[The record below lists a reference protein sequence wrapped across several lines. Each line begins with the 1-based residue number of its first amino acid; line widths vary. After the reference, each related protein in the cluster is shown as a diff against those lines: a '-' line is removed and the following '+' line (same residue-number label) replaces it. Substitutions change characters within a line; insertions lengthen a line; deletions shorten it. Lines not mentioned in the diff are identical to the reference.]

1 MAAKA
6 AKAPKAPTPQARTTI
21 EVRGARDHNLRDVDV
36 EIPRDKLTVITGV
49 SGSGKSSLAF
59 DTIYAEGQRRY
70 LESLS
75 AFVRHFIGQV
85 AKPDV
90 DFVHGLS
97 PVISIEQKTV
107 GSNPRSTV
115 GTLTDISNYLNLLF
129 ATLGRPH
136 CPWCDKPV
144 AALTTAQVVDAILA
158 LPEGAVVE
166 LQAPIFEVHGED
178 FEYIVTD
185 VRRQGYRRLSTERGV
200 LDLSQPIEEGTVSVP
215 ERMAVVI
222 DRFSV
227 RPGTEKQLRAVISNA
242 LLLGDQL
249 LAVRVVEGATKA
261 TAQRFEKAFGCR
273 QHGVVFVDVGPDY
286 FMFNKPESAC
296 RTCAGLG
303 MYKVVHEELLVADP
317 SRSVRAG
324 CFVRAAFNYKADTY
338 DGMFMYSLGQKYGFD
353 LDTPWR
359 DLAPEHQ
366 RVILHGTAGETF
378 ELQRPPDARSD
389 KNQRAIGRGF
399 AWAGI
404 ATRIGRHYR
413 RYRERDVANS
423 GMEKWL
429 EQVMVEE
436 TCPDCRGSRLRG
448 TRRLIHL
455 NGLDL
460 YDVGQLPFASIPPY
474 LEGVDVAGDR
484 TGAGGPVLVEISA
497 RVDLLLGIGLDYL
510 NFNRRSST
518 LSGGEAQRI
527 RLSTQIGSGLMGMLY
542 VLDEPSI
549 GLHPKDNQK
558 MIATLRRLRDIGN
571 TVIVVEHDEDTIRAA
586 DHVIEMGPGPGV
598 HGGNVVATGTIDDIL
613 ACPDAPT
620 GQFLSGARQI
630 PLPASRRRL
639 GDEQLV
645 IRGASENNL
654 QKIDVVVP
662 LNVLVCVTGASGSGK
677 STLVTD
683 VLYKRL
689 WKELVDSRT
698 LPGAHESI
706 EGVGHVNRVV
716 SIDQSAIGRS
726 PRSNPATYVGF
737 YDDIRKLF
745 AAQPEAK
752 KRSYDPGRFSFNVN
766 KGRCT
771 DCSGEGV
778 TTTQLYFMPDVESTC
793 STCKGARFNP
803 ATLEITYRGKTIS
816 DVLDTSIEEA
826 LAFFADVPAIARP
839 VGTLHGLGLGYLTLG
854 QSATTLSG
862 GEAQRVKLAS
872 ELSKVRR
879 GGHVLYILDEPTTG
893 LHLADV
899 ERLVSALQALVD
911 AGNSVLVIEHHADVI
926 KSADHVVDLGPEGGD
941 DGGQVVAVGTPEQIA
956 RSKASHTGRFLAPR
970 LAAAARRSG

>member
-1 MAAKA
+1 M
-6 AKAPKAPTPQARTTI
+6 TDRARTTI
-21 EVRGARDHNLRDVDV
+21 EVVNARDHNLRNVSV
-36 EIPRDKLTVITGV
+36 KIPRDKLTVVTGV

-75 AFVRHFIGQV
+75 SFVRHFVGQV
-85 AKPDV
+85 AKPEV

-115 GTLTDISNYLNLLF
+115 GTLTDISNYINLLF
-129 ATLGRPH
+129 ATLGQPH

-144 AALTTAQVVDAILA
+144 GAMTTAQVVDAILS
-158 LPEGAVVE
+158 LPDGAVVE
-166 LQAPIFEVHGED
+166 LQAPVFEVYGED
-178 FEYIVTD
+178 FEYLVTD
-185 VRRQGYRRLSTERGV
+185 IRRQGYRLLVTDDGTI
-200 LDLSQPIEEGTVSVP
+200 DLSEPAGVQAIP
-215 ERMAVVI
+215 ERMAVVV
-222 DRFSV
+222 DRFAV
-227 RPGTEKQLRAVISNA
+227 RPGTEKQLRAVIANA
-242 LLLGDQL
+242 LLVGDQL
-249 LAVRVVEGATKA
+249 LSVRVVEGTTKA
-261 TAQRFEKAFGCR
+261 AAQKFEKAFGCR
-273 QHGVVFVDVGPDY
+273 AHGVVFVDLGPDY

-317 SRSVRAG
+317 SRSLRAG
-324 CFVRAAFNYKADTY
+324 CFVRAAFNYKPETY
-338 DGMFMYSLGQKYGFD
+338 DGIFMYSLGVKYGFD
-353 LDTPWR
+353 VDTPWR
-359 DLAPEHQ
+359 DLTPEQQ
-366 RVILHGTAGETF
+366 RVILHGTGAVTF
-378 ELQRPPDARSD
+378 KLERPPGLKEGTHD
-389 KNQRAIGRGF
+389 RAIGRSY
-399 AWAGI
+399 AWAGV
-404 ATRIGRHYR
+404 ATRIARNYR
-413 RYRERDVANS
+413 RYREREVVNS
-423 GMEKWL
+423 GMERWL
-429 EQVMVEE
+429 DQVMVEE
-436 TCPDCRGSRLRG
+436 TCPDCRGSRLRS
-448 TRRLIHL
+448 TRRLVRL
-455 NGLDL
+455 NGHDL
-460 YDVGQLPFASIPPY
+460 YEVGQLPFASIPRY
-474 LEGVDVAGDR
+474 LKGVDVAGDR
-484 TGAGGPVLVEISA
+484 SGAGKPVLLEIAS

-549 GLHPKDNQK
+549 GLHPKDNEK

-571 TVIVVEHDEDTIRAA
+571 TVIVVEHDEATVRAA
-586 DHVIEMGPGPGV
+586 DYVIEMGPGPGV
-598 HGGNVVATGTIDDIL
+598 HGGTVVATGTIDDIL
-613 ACPDAPT
+613 TCSDAPT
-620 GQFLSGARQI
+620 GQFLSGAREI
-630 PLPASRRRL
+630 PIPTQRRAI
-639 GDEQLV
+639 GEEQVV

-654 QKIDVVVP
+654 QKIDVAFP

-698 LPGAHESI
+698 LPGAHEAI
-706 EGVGHVNRVV
+706 EGVEHISRVV
-716 SIDQSAIGRS
+716 AIDQSAIGRNS
-726 PRSNPATYVGF
+726 RSNPATYVGF

-752 KRSYDPGRFSFNVN
+752 RRGYDPGRFSFNVN

-778 TTTQLYFMPDVESTC
+778 TTTQLYFMPDVESVC
-793 STCKGARFNP
+793 STCKGARFTP
-803 ATLEITYRGKTIS
+803 ATLEISYRGKTIA

-826 LAFFADVPAIARP
+826 VTFFADVPAVARP
-839 VGTLHGLGLGYLTLG
+839 VTTLASLGLGYLTLG

-893 LHLADV
+893 LHVADV
-899 ERLVSALQALVD
+899 ERLLEALQLLVD

-926 KSADHVVDLGPEGGD
+926 KSADHVIDLGPEGGN
-941 DGGQVVAVGTPEQIA
+941 DGGLVVGVGTPEQIA
-956 RSKASHTGRFLAPR
+956 KTKGSHTGRYLAPR
-970 LAAAARRSG
+970 LKRRSAPRPA

>member
-1 MAAKA
+1 MTRA
-6 AKAPKAPTPQARTTI
+6 ARTTI
-21 EVRGARDHNLRDVDV
+21 EVRGARDHNLRNVDV
-36 EIPRDKLTVITGV
+36 EIPRDKLTVVTGV

-75 AFVRHFIGQV
+75 SFVRQFIGQI

-129 ATLGRPH
+129 ATLGQPH
-136 CPWCDKPV
+136 CPWCQKPV

-158 LPEGAVVE
+158 LPDGAVVE
-166 LQAPIFEVHGED
+166 LQAPVFGQHGED
-178 FEYIVTD
+178 FEYVVTE
-185 VRRQGYRRLSTERGV
+185 VRRQGYRHMATDDGI
-200 LDLSQPIEEGTVSVP
+200 LDLSQPVDGQTMAVP
-215 ERMAVVI
+215 DRMAVII

-227 RPGTEKQLRAVISNA
+227 RPGVEKQLRAVISNA
-242 LLLGDQL
+242 LLVGDQL
-249 LAVRVVEGATKA
+249 LSVRVGEGTTKA
-261 TAQRFEKAFGCR
+261 AAQKFAKAFGCR
-273 QHGVVFVDVGPDY
+273 AHGVVFVDVDPSY

-296 RTCAGLG
+296 RTCGGLG
-303 MYKVVHEELLVADP
+303 MYKVVHEDLLVADP
-317 SRSVRAG
+317 SRSIRAG
-324 CFVRAAFNYKADTY
+324 CFVPAAFNYKPDNY

-353 LDTPWR
+353 LDTPWS
-359 DLAPEHQ
+359 DLAPEHH
-366 RVILHGTAGETF
+366 RLILHGTGSETF
-378 ELQRPPDARSD
+378 PLQRPPEA
-389 KNQRAIGRGF
+389 KAGTNERAIGRDFLWSGVV
-399 AWAGI
+399 
-404 ATRIGRHYR
+404 TRIARHYR

-423 GMEKWL
+423 GMERWL
-429 EQVMVEE
+429 DQVMVEE
-436 TCPDCRGSRLRG
+436 TCPDCEGSRLKR
-448 TRRLIHL
+448 TRRLFRL
-455 NGLDL
+455 NGLDPF
-460 YDVGQLPFASIPPY
+460 DVGQVSFAAIPKY
-474 LEGVDVAGDR
+474 LHGIDVSADR
-484 TGAGGPVLVEISA
+484 TGAGAPVLAEIAA

-518 LSGGEAQRI
+518 LSGGEAQHI

-549 GLHPKDNQK
+549 GLHPKDNEK

-571 TVIVVEHDEDTIRAA
+571 TVIVVEHDEATIRAA

-598 HGGNVVATGTIDDIL
+598 HGGSVVAAGKMKDIL
-613 ACPDAPT
+613 ACKAAPT
-620 GQFLSGARQI
+620 GQFLSGSRVI
-630 PLPASRRRL
+630 PLPERRRPL

-654 QKIDVVVP
+654 QKIDVAFP
-662 LNVLVCVTGASGSGK
+662 LNVLLCVTGASGSGK

-683 VLYKRL
+683 ILYKRL

-698 LPGAHESI
+698 LAGAHDGI
-706 EGVGHVNRVV
+706 EGVEHVSRVV
-716 SIDQSAIGRS
+716 AIDQSAIGRNS
-726 PRSNPATYVGF
+726 RSNPATYVGF

-745 AAQPEAK
+745 AAQPESK
-752 KRSYDPGRFSFNVN
+752 KRGYDPGRFSFNVA

-803 ATLEITYRGKTIS
+803 GTLEITYRGKTIA
-816 DVLDTSIEEA
+816 DVLATSIEEA
-826 LAFFADVPAIARP
+826 LEFFADVPAIARP
-839 VGTLHGLGLGYLTLG
+839 VSTLASLGLGYLTLG

-862 GEAQRVKLAS
+862 GEAQRVKLAT

-879 GGHVLYILDEPTTG
+879 AGHVLYILDEPTTG

-899 ERLVSALQALVD
+899 ERLVEALQAL
-911 AGNSVLVIEHHADVI
+911 
-926 KSADHVVDLGPEGGD
+926 
-941 DGGQVVAVGTPEQIA
+941 
-956 RSKASHTGRFLAPR
+956 
-970 LAAAARRSG
+970 